1 MVRRELITS
10 DEAQA
15 ADLSTIHAFINS
27 ETGMRIRNA
36 SGVRREVPF
45 NYRKK
50 ADSIVGNLPPNDD
63 TLLIQGVIDCFFE
76 EDGQLVIVDYKTD
89 YVDSPERVRLLKERY
104 QLQMDLYTEA
114 LETITGKQVKERI
127 LYLLRINQAVKL

>member
-1 MVRRELITS
+1 MLDEDEIQVPQLLDDSPSFSSKPKFLEGSRKFSAAEKGTIVHFILQHLDLNSTEYSNAEVQRQIDEMVRRELITS

-36 SGVRREVPF
+36 TGVREVPF

-50 ADSIVGNLPPNDD
+50 LIV
-63 TLLIQGVIDCFFE
+63 
-76 EDGQLVIVDYKTD
+76 
-89 YVDSPERVRLLKERY
+89 
-104 QLQMDLYTEA
+104 
-114 LETITGKQVKERI
+114 
-127 LYLLRINQAVKL
+127 